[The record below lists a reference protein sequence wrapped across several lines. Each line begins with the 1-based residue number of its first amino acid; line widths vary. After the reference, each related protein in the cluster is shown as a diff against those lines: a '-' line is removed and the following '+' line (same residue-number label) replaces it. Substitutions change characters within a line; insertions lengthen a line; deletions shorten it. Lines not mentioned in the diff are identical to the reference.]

1 VPSRPAVKKSWI
13 TRRPRKVLPPK
24 TGWRHA
30 VPRLRTTLWVLFG
43 LFALGAVTFGILYA
57 VVQVPTA
64 NSAAVAQT
72 TTIYYS
78 DGKTVLARVGT
89 ENRQIVDLSL
99 IPQHV
104 RDAVIA
110 AEDRGFYSSHGV
122 TLTGIPR
129 AIVANFLAGGV
140 QQGGSGITQQFVK
153 NTYLTQ
159 DRTFSRKIKEVVIAI
174 KIDRSTSKDDILAGY
189 LNTIWFGRGAS
200 GIQAAARAYFGT
212 TVDKLTVAQG
222 AVLAAS
228 IRGPALYDPAYHLQA
243 AKDRWTYVIDGMV
256 KDGALSRAQADA
268 LKYPKAIP
276 PTASST
282 AATGPERFVENAVLD
297 ELTAKGISEQ
307 AVQTGGLQVVTT
319 IDKTAQAA
327 ADNAESSVF
336 VAGVKNAK
344 KKPVSSLISLEPGTG
359 RIKAMYGG
367 ASYADGGCNDKLA
380 NCLNLATQI
389 ARQPGSSFKPFV
401 LSTALDQGTIKVT
414 DRFNGPTQTT
424 LKDGTPVRND
434 GDSESCPNCTL
445 IDAMAQS
452 INTIYEPLAEQV
464 GPAKVAD
471 QAHVLGI
478 PETVPLKDASGTG
491 ASIALGTYDVPPID
505 MASAYGTFAASGVR
519 STPYIVE
526 TVKSSSGKSMYKAKP
541 DTAQV
546 LNAGVT
552 ADVTEALQAVVTA
565 PNGTGHRAALD
576 GGRPVA
582 GKTGTTTESRNAWFV
597 GYTPQLVTAVWIGN
611 VDDSP
616 TTGQIPGFPNG
627 LYGGGLPAQ
636 TFKAYMDAALKGQPV
651 LQFPPPRAPAPSAT
665 PSPSPSPSVSTS
677 ASVSPS
683 VTATPTVTATPSVTA
698 SPTSSASDVPTQTQ
712 PPASSAPPPASS
724 SAPAS
729 PAAGATG

>member
-1 VPSRPAVKKSWI
+1 MTTSSPSRKPVPSRPAVKKSWI

-256 KDGALSRAQADA
+256 KDGALTRAQADA

-414 DRFNGPTQTT
+414 DR
-424 LKDGTPVRND
+424 
-434 GDSESCPNCTL
+434 
-445 IDAMAQS
+445 
-452 INTIYEPLAEQV
+452 
-464 GPAKVAD
+464 
-471 QAHVLGI
+471 
-478 PETVPLKDASGTG
+478 
-491 ASIALGTYDVPPID
+491 
-505 MASAYGTFAASGVR
+505 
-519 STPYIVE
+519 
-526 TVKSSSGKSMYKAKP
+526 
-541 DTAQV
+541 
-546 LNAGVT
+546 
-552 ADVTEALQAVVTA
+552 
-565 PNGTGHRAALD
+565 
-576 GGRPVA
+576 
-582 GKTGTTTESRNAWFV
+582 
-597 GYTPQLVTAVWIGN
+597 
-611 VDDSP
+611 
-616 TTGQIPGFPNG
+616 
-627 LYGGGLPAQ
+627 
-636 TFKAYMDAALKGQPV
+636 
-651 LQFPPPRAPAPSAT
+651 
-665 PSPSPSPSVSTS
+665 
-677 ASVSPS
+677 
-683 VTATPTVTATPSVTA
+683 
-698 SPTSSASDVPTQTQ
+698 
-712 PPASSAPPPASS
+712 
-724 SAPAS
+724 
-729 PAAGATG
+729 